1 MTKYLYGRNTARSWI
16 GDEFDLVRNKV
27 KLLLKQALSQ
37 IHISIDI
44 WTSNYSTYAMLGVNA
59 HFVARVGE
67 GESELRAFSTLLAL
81 RRLKERHTGE
91 YQASIL
97 ADVVKDYEFSDNLG
111 VCVTDNASDN
121 GTAVRSLFAALSP
134 ELKDLTGRRVRCLA
148 HIVNLAAKAFLYKTK
163 ADAFIEE
170 ARRLENEEFDLVAL
184 QTAQQVWRKQGPLG
198 KLHNLVVFV
207 RSSATRQEE
216 FAAIKIGDAIVD
228 GKWPDEFLNLRSI
241 KLQLI

>member
-1 MTKYLYGRNTARSWI
+1 MFTYSYAFRSP
-16 GDEFDLVRNKV
+16 
-27 KLLLKQALSQ
+27 
-37 IHISIDI
+37 
-44 WTSNYSTYAMLGVNA
+44 
-59 HFVARVGE
+59 
-67 GESELRAFSTLLAL
+67 
-81 RRLKERHTGE
+81 
-91 YQASIL
+91 
-97 ADVVKDYEFSDNLG
+97 SDNLG

-148 HIVNLAAKAFLYKTK
+148 HIVNLAAKAFLYKTE
-163 ADAFIEE
+163 ADAFVEE

-216 FAAIKIGDAIVD
+216 FAAIKIGDASVD
-228 GKWPDEFLNLRSI
+228 GKWPDKFLNLRSI